1 MFVAASVSNST
12 IGMQKILV
20 VDDEKSIAE
29 AVMFAL
35 RREGFH
41 ALTAATA
48 DECMRLFRNEKPD
61 LIILDV
67 MLPAGSG
74 FEICRTIRQESDVP
88 IIMLT
93 ARAGEVDRVA
103 GLEMGADDYVTKP
116 FSLREVAARVKAVLR
131 RKQEVRNRSER
142 IEVAGLT
149 IDPSKHT
156 LEVRGQTIELT
167 RREFTLLLMLATNPD
182 QVFGRDV
189 LLDRVWGANAYVEA
203 RTVDVHIRWLREKI
217 EVDPSKPRI
226 LLTVRGVG
234 YKLSTAGNAN

>member
-1 MFVAASVSNST
+1 MAASVSNST

-156 LEVRGQTIELT
+156 LEVRGQMIELT
-167 RREFTLLLMLATNPD
+167 RREFTLLLMLATNAD

-234 YKLSTAGNAN
+234 YKLSSAGNAN

>member
-1 MFVAASVSNST
+1 MAASVSNST

-156 LEVRGQTIELT
+156 LEVRGQMIELT
-167 RREFTLLLMLATNPD
+167 RREFTLLLMLATNAD

-189 LLDRVWGANAYVEA
+189 LLDRV
-203 RTVDVHIRWLREKI
+203 
-217 EVDPSKPRI
+217 
-226 LLTVRGVG
+226 
-234 YKLSTAGNAN
+234 

>member
-1 MFVAASVSNST
+1 MAASVSNST

-156 LEVRGQTIELT
+156 LEVRGQMIELT

-234 YKLSTAGNAN
+234 YKLSTARNAN

>member
-1 MFVAASVSNST
+1 
-12 IGMQKILV
+12 MQKILV

-156 LEVRGQTIELT
+156 LEVRGQMIELT

-234 YKLSTAGNAN
+234 YKLSSAGNAN

>member
-1 MFVAASVSNST
+1 MAASVSNST

-156 LEVRGQTIELT
+156 LEVRGQMIELT

-234 YKLSTAGNAN
+234 YKLSSAGNAN

>member
-1 MFVAASVSNST
+1 MAASVSNST